1 MANQKIKIMNIKHL
15 YAYLI
20 AFFSSVLTFIF
31 FYFSNEIIKEEKIVK
46 KEIDIYKN
54 MCKHKICYICFE
66 PCYLPAN
73 LPLTCDCKYSVH
85 YDCVYIWYGRKRK
98 CIICKKYFDQ
108 NLQKYYHSKPIF

>member
-1 MANQKIKIMNIKHL
+1 
-15 YAYLI
+15 
-20 AFFSSVLTFIF
+20 
-31 FYFSNEIIKEEKIVK
+31 
-46 KEIDIYKN
+46 

-98 CIICKKYFDQ
+98 CIICKKYFDPPWPHIIEDICYTISEMF
-108 NLQKYYHSKPIF
+108 KYFKDSISLIK